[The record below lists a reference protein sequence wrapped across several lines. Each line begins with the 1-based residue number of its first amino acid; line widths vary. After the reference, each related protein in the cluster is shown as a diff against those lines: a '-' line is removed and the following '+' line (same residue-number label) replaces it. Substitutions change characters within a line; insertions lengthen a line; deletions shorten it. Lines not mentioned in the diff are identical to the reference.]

1 MGRIQTAQSPN
12 ALTFVVVLF
21 VNVYDMLMLTYYLY
35 SCCYV
40 LMVIGY
46 ENSII
51 SYAYYIIFV
60 MIIYF
65 NNASIYS

>member
-12 ALTFVVVLF
+12 ALTFVVVWF